1 MRAETLPAPA
11 EEHRGGS
18 LSTTAHGLADQVDDS
33 AVSAGAAGTAH
44 VSDLE
49 IRAAQ
54 QANND
59 AQPGQTEGQL
69 QRRQQRRLMNRRRA
83 QRLSEQRAQ
92 QREQHRQQRLRLDAD
107 LLRVIRRAP
116 PLIADHITAT
126 GATDELRQRV
136 QGMGDETAKVFIS
149 GLGQLIDSLRVG
161 PTAIAGAACAA
172 VGSGEASQGD
182 ADDTMAEQPPA
193 PGKHAAKNRRRR
205 QRNRQRRLAMEQQ
218 H

>member
-1 MRAETLPAPA
+1 VRVETLPAPA
-11 EEHRGGS
+11 EEYRGGS
-18 LSTTAHGLADQVDDS
+18 LFTAAHGLADHIDDS
-33 AVSAGAAGTAH
+33 AVSAGAVDTAR

-49 IRAAQ
+49 IRTAQ

-59 AQPGQTEGQL
+59 AQPGPTEGQL
-69 QRRQQRRLMNRRRA
+69 QRRHQRRLMNKRRA

-116 PLIADHITAT
+116 PLIADHIAAT
-126 GATDELRQRV
+126 GATEELRQRV
-136 QGMGDETAKVFIS
+136 QGMGDETAKVFMS
-149 GLGQLIDSLRVG
+149 GLGQLIDSLKVG
-161 PTAIAGAACAA
+161 PTASAGAACAA
-172 VGSGEASQGD
+172 IGSGEASQD
-182 ADDTMAEQPPA
+182 ADNTLAEQPPA

-205 QRNRQRRLAMEQQ
+205 QRNGQRRLAMEQQ